1 MRDEALNDYDGN
13 KVSENKDWIYHE
25 LVCEAKDLQSKY
37 NHMFENVN
45 YQLSNAVKAF
55 S

>member
-25 LVCEAKDLQSKY
+25 LVCEAKDLQSRY
-37 NHMFENVN
+37 SHMFENVN
-45 YQLSNAVKAF
+45 YQLS
-55 S
+55 